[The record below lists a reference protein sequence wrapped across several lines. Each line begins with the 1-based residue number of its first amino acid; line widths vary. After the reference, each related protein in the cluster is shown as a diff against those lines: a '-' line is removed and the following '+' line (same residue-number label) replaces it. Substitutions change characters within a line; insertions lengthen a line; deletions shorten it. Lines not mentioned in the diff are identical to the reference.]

1 MKILVTGAA
10 GFIGSHMAEKLA
22 GRGHV
27 VIGVDNFSSYYPEQ
41 LKKRNARELET
52 QEIPIVNIDLREK
65 TNYQSLPGQVDMI
78 YHFAAHPGNS
88 TNSSFRDYFSNNV
101 LATQMLIDY
110 CESSTVPPYVVYIS
124 TSSIYGL
131 EATCPETT
139 APAPVSWY
147 GVTKLAAEQLVL
159 AKVRSGILQGTSMRL
174 YSVYGPRE
182 RPDKLYSL
190 LISCGIEHQP
200 FPLFLGSE
208 HHLRSFTYVGDS
220 VEGLSRIT
228 ERQEV
233 CNGEIYNLGSEVQY
247 STAEGIST
255 VERILGTTIQKEIL
269 PPRHGD
275 QLLTKALIG
284 KARRDLDY
292 NPGTDLRVGLEAQ
305 VAWFRER
312 M

>member
-10 GFIGSHMAEKLA
+10 GFIGSHMAEKLK
-22 GRGHV
+22 GMGHD
-27 VIGVDNFSSYYPEQ
+27 VIGVDHFSPYYPVQ
-41 LKKRNARELET
+41 LKKRNAQELEA
-52 QEIPIVNIDLREK
+52 QNIPLVDMDLREK
-65 TNYQSLPGQVDMI
+65 ANYHSLPDQVDMI

-88 TNSSFRDYFSNNV
+88 ATSSFQDYFSNNV

-110 CESSTVPPYVVYIS
+110 CESCVVPPFIVNIS
-124 TSSIYGL
+124 TSSVYGL
-131 EATCPETT
+131 EAACPETT

-147 GVTKLAAEQLVL
+147 GVTKLAAEQLVM
-159 AKVRSGILQGTSMRL
+159 AKVRSGMLQGTSMRL

-190 LISCGIEHQP
+190 LISCGIEQHS

-228 ERQEV
+228 ERREV
-233 CNGEIYNLGSEVQY
+233 CNGEIYNLGSEVEY
-247 STAEGIST
+247 STAEGISI
-255 VERILGTTIQKEIL
+255 VEKILGTRIQKKIM
-269 PPRHGD
+269 PPRQGD
-275 QLLTKALIG
+275 QLRTKAQIG

-292 NPGTDLRVGLEAQ
+292 HPVTDLHTGLEAQ
-305 VAWFRER
+305 ISWFRER